1 MSKKL
6 AKALEYNIKFTPT
19 LNPNKRWE
27 DYSAEEQDQMVRN
40 ELEFSV
46 DRTLAPAESAP
57 SPFVHD
63 MLTLIQNWKSY
74 RTHLLVTR
82 YPDGKVTYEFYQT
95 KEDPRASIHTSN
107 PSTGIRE

>member
-1 MSKKL
+1 MNDD
-6 AKALEYNIKFTPT
+6 YNFRFTKT
-19 LNPNKRWE
+19 LMPGKPLE
-27 DYSAEEQDQMVRN
+27 DYTPEEQDKMLRD

-46 DRTLAPAESAP
+46 DRTLAPAEPAP

-63 MLTLIQNWKSY
+63 MLELIQNWKSY

-95 KEDPRASIHTSN
+95 KEDPVAER
-107 PSTGIRE
+107 